1 LIVAGSSIEELEE
14 RKAIMGDSAPGQ
26 QPLDGQETA
35 EDEANAEPEP
45 EPQAKPAPPPWGD
58 PAEEITPESKF
69 HG

>member
-1 LIVAGSSIEELEE
+1 LIVVGSSIGELEE

-35 EDEANAEPEP
+35 EDDANAELEP
-45 EPQAKPAPPPWGD
+45 EPQAKPAPPPSGD
-58 PAEEITPESKF
+58 PPEEMRPESKF